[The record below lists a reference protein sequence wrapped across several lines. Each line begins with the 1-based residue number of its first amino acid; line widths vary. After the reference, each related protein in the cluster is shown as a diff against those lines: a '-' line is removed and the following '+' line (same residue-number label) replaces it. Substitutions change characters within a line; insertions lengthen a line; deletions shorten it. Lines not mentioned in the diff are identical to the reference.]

1 MVVSPADQVVARV
14 WGGTVI
20 TDSKASGPASYDV
33 HGRRFVFLP
42 AAQDSATYA
51 IDVESRNTE
60 VPPFLAQKFEPSD
73 TPFFEHWTK
82 LEVAAKLL
90 ERPVMELVKENSC
103 PNLLHEDILMQRVD
117 TPTHWIVVGRK

>member
-14 WGGTVI
+14 WGELLYIVPL
-20 TDSKASGPASYDV
+20 ARPA
-33 HGRRFVFLP
+33 RRSR
-42 AAQDSATYA
+42 AALCLCACVKDSATYA

-60 VPPFLAQKFEPSD
+60 APPFLAQKFEPSD

-90 ERPVMELVKENSC
+90 ERPVMELVKK
-103 PNLLHEDILMQRVD
+103 
-117 TPTHWIVVGRK
+117 THVQTYFMKTS